1 MIWRLKWSAIRLQ
14 GWSRNQARRNR
25 WRQLLKAPN
34 TPSGAKTSVHVTR
47 CTSHPTAE
55 FSRLIWELG
64 SLADD
69 PERLISIKSLR
80 ASFFRPRAVGKM
92 MTSGFARSGRSE
104 AVMMTLMHDH
114 LQIGASVCPVPLQ
127 HVSMLLEGRFDASV
141 VESRWQVL
149 YWSIRFR

>member
-64 SLADD
+64 SLAG
-69 PERLISIKSLR
+69 RS
-80 ASFFRPRAVGKM
+80 RAVDFNQIPARVLFSAIGCRKDDDFR
-92 MTSGFARSGRSE
+92 FARQRMIRSG
-104 AVMMTLMHDH
+104 DDD
-114 LQIGASVCPVPLQ
+114 
-127 HVSMLLEGRFDASV
+127 F
-141 VESRWQVL
+141 
-149 YWSIRFR
+149 